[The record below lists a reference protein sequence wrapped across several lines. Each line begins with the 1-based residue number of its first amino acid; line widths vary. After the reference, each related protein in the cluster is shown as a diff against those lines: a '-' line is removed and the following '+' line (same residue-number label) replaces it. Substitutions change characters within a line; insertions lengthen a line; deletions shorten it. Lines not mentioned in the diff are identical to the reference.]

1 MAHTS
6 LASLFSDIA
15 DAIRA
20 KTGGTAAL
28 VADDFPTAI
37 AGIPAGL
44 TLASPLTAKRS
55 SATAIAFSSLQGKPE
70 FFAVVVAGGSIQL
83 TSSGYRT
90 LAVIYDGTDVRGV
103 YFYRGS
109 SSAIGYNSTTDFSYT
124 WNAGTSTLTVST
136 SNSSYVFHNNYN
148 YQLIYAY

>member
-6 LASLFSDIA
+6 LASLFTDIA
-15 DAIRA
+15 DAIRG

-37 AGIPAGL
+37 AGIPTGL

-70 FFAVVVAGGSIQL
+70 FFAVVAAGNSIQL
-83 TSSGYRT
+83 TSNGGRI
-90 LAVIYDGTDVRGV
+90 LVVIYDGTDVRGV

-109 SSAIGYNSTTDFSYT
+109 SSSIGYTVTQNFSYT
-124 WNAGTSTLTVST
+124 WDAGTNTLTVTVSNTST
-136 SNSSYVFHNNYN
+136 EFHSNYN

>member
-6 LASLFSDIA
+6 LASLFTDIA
-15 DAIRA
+15 DAIRG

-44 TLASPLTAKRS
+44 TLASPLTARRS

-70 FFAVVVAGGSIQL
+70 FFAVVVAGGAIQL
-83 TSSGYRT
+83 TSSALRT
-90 LAVIYDGTDVRGV
+90 LAVIYDGTNVRGV

-109 SSAIGYNSTTDFSYT
+109 SSAVAYNTTTYFSYT
-124 WNAGTSTLTVST
+124 WDADTNTLTVET
-136 SNSSYVFHNNYN
+136 SNSSYEFHSNYD